1 MIRKMKTATLL
12 MLILM
17 LPATFV
23 FAGSISSVK
32 LDNVVFSGKI
42 NDVGTASVPS
52 PVEISNSPSGS
63 SYEIVNA
70 HISTLKVSG
79 SGSIVISGGDVAGKI
94 EVSGSPS
101 VTFSG
106 CTLKADSSMELKSG
120 SSSVRFENCTISMT
134 DGTAA
139 AIKSTQSGYSGTLTI
154 GVSGKECTIS
164 SPASFTVDLS
174 SSAVASVS
182 IATNNTVA
190 LKAVR
195 LNGCTSLSSFDI
207 NQAPVSTLDMTGCS
221 NSSLRSYIGSG
232 SNPRWNSWHVT
243 GTTTKSGDEY
253 TKSGLILSGTGLSGP
268 VSFNNPY
275 ITSLD
280 VSGNSITSLTVIG
293 GGTNYTTLKHVF
305 GDGNETMTTASIK
318 MNASEA
324 NGILDLHGNSLGSN
338 TTLRWCFSG
347 RDEVERTS
355 YPSDET
361 PPASPSAGSTYYTYN
376 NISGPYTRYV
386 ECNTCGGDGAVNEET
401 IPGDAVTTTL
411 TDEEYEEWKED
422 HPGEYGTHVTWT
434 NQYGQQEGWRVPTG
448 EYEEDEYT
456 WDPCPTCMIDDDTP
470 RYENAGEVPESYYT
484 ATRTKYTYSADFGLQ
499 INGNSIHTS
508 YDAGTVQ
515 STLYM
520 DFTSEWEGLEN
531 MNVDLRDNGICYRG
545 CFPAS
550 TSYDKWRIRFRIATK
565 GLKTTDYVAIFDCD
579 ENGAADNYAWGNGY
593 YTLYSNLN
601 FSASAMSDYSD
612 GYRMF
617 SAASGDGTKVDYRG
631 IPKHEYPNTSEGATR
646 SGQRYQPF
654 TVQNI
659 RSKWSSFPTNGSCYV
674 MLYRDVNAWG
684 SHMEDNDEAA
694 RGPDFAVY
702 PFGESSLNK
711 NTSWPGRK
719 MSNI

>member
-12 MLILM
+12 ILILM

-106 CTLKADSSMELKSG
+106 CTLKADASMELKSG

-174 SSAVASVS
+174 SSAVTSVS

-190 LKAVR
+190 LKAIK
-195 LNGCTSLSSFDI
+195 LNGCTSLSSFDM

-232 SNPRWNSWHVT
+232 SNPRWNAWHVT

-305 GDGNETMTTASIK
+305 GGNNKTMTTASIK

-338 TTLRWCFSG
+338 TTLRWCVSG
-347 RDEVERTS
+347 RDEVEETS
-355 YPSDET
+355 YPSDQT
-361 PPASPSAGSTYYTYN
+361 PPASPSAGSTYYTYD

-386 ECNTCGGDGAVNEET
+386 NCTTCGGDGRVNEQTHDGDE
-401 IPGDAVTTTL
+401 IVLQFSSQEERDEYVASHPGASSGGHVTSSSG
-411 TDEEYEEWKED
+411 EYWNAYT
-422 HPGEYGTHVTWT
+422 GEYGPSETTS
-434 NQYGQQEGWRVPTG
+434 
-448 EYEEDEYT
+448 
-456 WDPCPTCMIDDDTP
+456 DPCPTCMTDDYTP
-470 RYENAGEVPESYYT
+470 KYERAGEVPESYYT
-484 ATRTKYTYSADFGLQ
+484 AIRTKYTYSADFGLQ

-520 DFTSEWEGLEN
+520 DFTSEWEGLES
-531 MNVDLRDNGICYRG
+531 MNVNLRDNGICYRG
-545 CFPAS
+545 GFPAS

-702 PFGESSLNK
+702 PFGESSLNPE
-711 NTSWPGRK
+711 TSWPGRN
-719 MSNI
+719 MNI